1 MVLACYFTFKINH
14 INYNCCR
21 RKSMQAVR
29 FVKKGDDVLLRN
41 QTTIKTK
48 SMNIERLVL

>member
-1 MVLACYFTFKINH
+1 MVLTCRFTFKIKH
-14 INYNCCR
+14 INYSCCR

-29 FVKKGDDVLLRN
+29 FVKKGNNVLLRN
-41 QTTIKTK
+41 QTSIKTK